1 MKSESHLLDC
11 DFDESLE
18 LTDQGFTEDFVYVL
32 ADSDL
37 DDDGVSGEIYFSCSV
52 GDGMHCGKGMQKLT
66 VRFSSA
72 DDERDEEEVPES
84 RYSSGLSE
92 EQCLVEQGKVSS
104 APAPAKEDD
113 VSNPKADGGA
123 DPDIPAEKDED
134 GGAMKSPDA
143 TSGAAGSVVGGSG
156 WVCLLLHTTLAASL
170 LAFGRL

>member
-92 EQCLVEQGKVSS
+92 EQCLVEQGKVS
-104 APAPAKEDD
+104 APPPAKEDD